1 MSRTAQPEDDEV
13 EASRAPLLEHLFELR
28 TRLLWASG
36 AIVLATLAC
45 YAFATRIYV
54 FLVEPYR
61 AAVAVKE
68 GQPLDQVTI
77 ALQATGP
84 FETFMTN
91 LKLSLF
97 AGIILAFP
105 VVAYHLYAFVAP
117 GLYKRERKAAFPF
130 LVASPLMFLAGAA
143 FVYYVALPFAMRFAL
158 GLTVDQGPV
167 LIELN
172 VRVNEYLTLV
182 TTLILAFGFCFQM
195 PVILALLGRMGVVN
209 ASMLRKGRRYAIV
222 GIAAFAAC
230 VTPPD
235 VISMALMALPV
246 YLLYEISIW
255 IVLLIQRSKAAAE
268 QASGQTSGQA
278 APAE

>member
-1 MSRTAQPEDDEV
+1 MSRTAEPEDDEV

-28 TRLLWASG
+28 TRLLWACG
-36 AIVLATLAC
+36 AVIAGTMLS

-54 FLVEPYR
+54 FLVNPYLV
-61 AAVAVKE
+61 AVAHKE
-68 GQPLDQVTI
+68 GKPVDEVTI
-77 ALQATGP
+77 SLQATGP

-117 GLYKRERKAAFPF
+117 GLYKRERKAVLPF
-130 LVASPLMFLAGAA
+130 LLAAPVMFLLGAG
-143 FVYYVALPFAMRFAL
+143 FVYYVALPFAMQFAL

-172 VRVNEYLTLV
+172 VRVTEYLTLV
-182 TTLILAFGFCFQM
+182 TTLMLAFGFCFQM
-195 PVILALLGRMGVVN
+195 PVVLALLGRMGVVN

-235 VISMALMALPV
+235 VISMALMAIPV

-255 IVLLIQRSKAAAE
+255 IVLLIQRNKAAAE
-268 QASGQTSGQA
+268 QASGQT

>member
-1 MSRTAQPEDDEV
+1 MSRTAEPEDDEV

-28 TRLLWASG
+28 TRLLWACG
-36 AIVLATLAC
+36 AVIAGTMLS

-54 FLVEPYR
+54 FLVNPYLV
-61 AAVAVKE
+61 AVAHKE
-68 GQPLDQVTI
+68 GKPINEVTLS
-77 ALQATGP
+77 LQETGP

-117 GLYKRERKAAFPF
+117 GLYKRERKAVLPF
-130 LVASPLMFLAGAA
+130 LLAAPVMFLLGAG
-143 FVYYVALPFAMRFAL
+143 FVYYVALPFAMQFAL

-172 VRVNEYLTLV
+172 VRVTEYLTLV
-182 TTLILAFGFCFQM
+182 TTLMLAFGFCFQM
-195 PVILALLGRMGVVN
+195 PVVLALLGRMGVVN

-235 VISMALMALPV
+235 VISMALMAIPV

-255 IVLLIQRSKAAAE
+255 IVLLIQRNKAAAE
-268 QASGQTSGQA
+268 QASGQT

>member
-1 MSRTAQPEDDEV
+1 MSRTAEPEDDEV

-28 TRLLWASG
+28 TRLLWACG
-36 AIVLATLAC
+36 AVIAGTMLS

-54 FLVEPYR
+54 FLVNPYLV
-61 AAVAVKE
+61 AVAHKE
-68 GQPLDQVTI
+68 GKPVDEVTI
-77 ALQATGP
+77 SLQATGP

-105 VVAYHLYAFVAP
+105 VVAYHLYALVAP
-117 GLYKRERKAAFPF
+117 GLYKRERKAVLPF
-130 LVASPLMFLAGAA
+130 LLAAPVMFLLGAG
-143 FVYYVALPFAMRFAL
+143 FVYYVALPFAMQFAL

-172 VRVNEYLTLV
+172 VRVTEYLTLV
-182 TTLILAFGFCFQM
+182 TTLMLAFGFCFQM
-195 PVILALLGRMGVVN
+195 PVVLALLGRMGVVN

-235 VISMALMALPV
+235 VISMALMAIPV

-255 IVLLIQRSKAAAE
+255 IVLLIQKNKATAE
-268 QASGQTSGQA
+268 QASGQT